1 MSWLVILALA
11 VVVAVLLVVVLRVPR
26 AGWEAIVAALLVG
39 LAGYA
44 LQGRPGLPGA
54 PRVADEAPS
63 ASADAMVRA
72 RQALSGNDA
81 TGNSWVMIADALARH
96 GEFADA
102 ASILRGA
109 VDKDPHNGEAWLAMA
124 NALVG
129 HAGGSLGPAALYAFR
144 EAEAADPAAPG
155 PPYFLGLAMARS
167 GRLEEARVQWAGLLA
182 RSPAGAPWRPD
193 LTGQLGRLDA
203 LIAEARKEGAIP

>member
-1 MSWLVILALA
+1 VSWLLILAMA
-11 VVVAVLLVVVLRVPR
+11 VVVALLLVVVLRAPR

-44 LQGRPGLPGA
+44 LQGHPGLPGA

-63 ASADAMVRA
+63 ASADAMVKA
-72 RQALSGNDA
+72 RQALSGQDA
-81 TGNSWVMIADALARH
+81 TDNSWMMVADALARH

-102 ASILRGA
+102 TSILRGA
-109 VDKDPHNGEAWLAMA
+109 VEKDPHNGQAWLAMA
-124 NALVG
+124 NSLVG
-129 HAGGSLGPAALYAFR
+129 HAGGSLAPAAMYAFR

-167 GRLEEARVQWAGLLA
+167 GQLMEARAQWAGLLA
-182 RSPAGAPWRPD
+182 RSPANAPWRPD
-193 LTGQLGRLDA
+193 LSQQLGRLDA
-203 LIAEARKEGAIP
+203 LIAEARKAGAIP

>member
-1 MSWLVILALA
+1 VTWLMILALA
-11 VVVAVLLVVVLRVPR
+11 VVVALVLVVVLRAPR

-54 PRVADEAPS
+54 PRVADEVPS
-63 ASADAMVRA
+63 ASADAMVKA
-72 RQALSGNDA
+72 RQALSGEDSS
-81 TGNSWVMIADALARH
+81 GNAWMMIADALARH

-109 VDKDPHNGEAWLAMA
+109 VEKDPHNGQAWLAMA

-129 HAGGSLGPAALYAFR
+129 HAGGSLPPAAMYAFR

-167 GRLEEARVQWAGLLA
+167 GQLVEARAQWAGLLA
-182 RSPAGAPWRPD
+182 RSPANAPWRPD

-203 LIAEARKEGAIP
+203 LIAEARKAGAIP

>member
-1 MSWLVILALA
+1 MTWLLILALA
-11 VVVAVLLVVVLRVPR
+11 VAVVVVLVVVLRAPR

-44 LQGRPGLPGA
+44 LQGHPGMPGA
-54 PRVADEAPS
+54 PRVADEVPS
-63 ASADAMVRA
+63 ASADAMVKA
-72 RQALSGNDA
+72 RQVLSGPDA
-81 TGNSWVMIADALARH
+81 TDNSWMMIADALARH

-102 ASILRGA
+102 ATILRGA
-109 VDKDPHNGEAWLAMA
+109 VEKDPRNGQAWLAMA

-129 HAGGSLGPAALYAFR
+129 HAGGSLAPPALYAFR

-167 GRLEEARVQWAGLLA
+167 GQLTAARAQWAGLLA
-182 RSPAGAPWRPD
+182 RSPADAPWRGD
-193 LTGQLGRLDA
+193 LTQQLGRLDA
-203 LIAEARKEGAIP
+203 LIAEARKAGAIP